1 MDIAQAISHEKW
13 KEVTKLHESGHKYKM
28 DRFIPEDFE
37 NPTKL
42 EIKNTAEAKTST
54 IVFKIEKVDH
64 SILLDKKKDYSRY
77 STKLNS
83 KHIFTFYWNPRKM
96 APFNYCMYLRCFDQ
110 DKQPTTLPQPTG
122 TIVGHNSTGDY
133 KSDVKITL
141 EPRAK
146 VQFYRVK
153 LLALEESLQGI

>member
-1 MDIAQAISHEKW
+1 MDIAQAISHDKW
-13 KEVTKLHESGHKYKM
+13 KEVTKLHESGHHYKK
-28 DRFIPEDFE
+28 DTFVPEDFE
-37 NPTKL
+37 CPTKL
-42 EIKNTAEAKTST
+42 EIKNAAEAKKST
-54 IVFKIEKVDH
+54 IVFKIEKVDQ
-64 SILLDKKKDYSRY
+64 SILLNKKKDYSRY

-83 KHIFTFYWNPRKM
+83 KHIFTFYWAPRKM
-96 APFNYCMYLRCFDQ
+96 PPFNYCMYLRCFDQ
-110 DKQPTTLPQPTG
+110 HRESTLPQPTG

-141 EPRAK
+141 EKRAK